1 MDSLPD
7 SLSYV
12 SLTVLALVDST
23 SIGTLVVPLLLLVV
37 SGGAGGS
44 ARKVVAATFY
54 YLAVIGVFYW
64 AVGVALTAGAL
75 PLLERF
81 GDTLTSSG
89 AMTVYAVLGV
99 VLVVW
104 SFRIDP
110 KAIRRRGGDP
120 EAGARRWSERVRG
133 ASTSYRALTGLALL
147 AGLAELATMVPYLA
161 AIGIIV
167 DSGTGLARSAAVL
180 AAYCVVMVVPAAVLA
195 VARLVGGA
203 RLDGLLA
210 RVHDWSVRGAAGAFS
225 WAVGIVGVVIVLNTA
240 PTALS
245 FLQ

>member
-12 SLTVLALVDST
+12 SLIVLALVDST

-44 ARKVVAATFY
+44 AGKVVAATFY

-133 ASTSYRALTGLALL
+133 ASTSYRALAGLALL
-147 AGLAELATMVPYLA
+147 AGLAELVTMVPYLA

-167 DSGTGLARSAAVL
+167 DSGAGLARSAAVL
-180 AAYCVVMVVPAAVLA
+180 AVYCAVMVVPAAILA
-195 VARLVGGA
+195 VARLVGGT
-203 RLDGLLA
+203 RLDGLLT